1 MLNYLIYLLLNLTEQ
16 KLFPFFFTGFL
27 AFMVPLLLIGLMKY
41 GRKWNNSFTY
51 QCYLLWT
58 YMHSIKSV
66 INGVKWAYFWL
77 IFKIVQ
83 NIYEGNF
90 DQKDF
95 VILISSVLL
104 FGIGA
109 RVVLFEFAKNKISK
123 WKSFWV
129 ELLKI
134 GKK

>member
-1 MLNYLIYLLLNLTEQ
+1 
-16 KLFPFFFTGFL
+16 
-27 AFMVPLLLIGLMKY
+27 
-41 GRKWNNSFTY
+41 
-51 QCYLLWT
+51 
-58 YMHSIKSV
+58 MHSIKSV

-123 WKSFWV
+123 
-129 ELLKI
+129 
-134 GKK
+134 